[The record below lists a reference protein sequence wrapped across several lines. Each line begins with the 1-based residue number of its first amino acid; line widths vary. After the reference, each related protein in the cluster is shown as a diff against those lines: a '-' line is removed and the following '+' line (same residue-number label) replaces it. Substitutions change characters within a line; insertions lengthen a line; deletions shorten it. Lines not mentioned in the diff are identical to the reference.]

1 MKALVAHAR
10 TSRSQTRRP
19 HFILRSAY
27 KLPANF
33 QPQRCRRRSARSN
46 TRTMASKLAGGEVVL
61 DHGTFKANQ
70 PPLAPKRKLKIDRK
84 KSNVEWQWAP
94 FTNQAREDGTNSASF
109 RLLTPSPRLV
119 SIRRGRGWFF
129 ERFWAVSDRVG
140 TLHRSGPPPL
150 AKKRRGICRVPLR
163 ALQHETRTSYLY

>member
-1 MKALVAHAR
+1 MASERPPRAWTGAAGTVRLPLTLAAFKHTSQQTSKHRQIKALVAHAR
-10 TSRSQTRRP
+10 TSRSQTRHP

-46 TRTMASKLAGGEVVL
+46 TSTMASKLAGGEVVL

-84 KSNVEWQWAP
+84 KSDVEWQWAP
-94 FTNQAREDGTNSASF
+94 FTNQAREDGLISAF
-109 RLLTPSPRLV
+109 
-119 SIRRGRGWFF
+119 
-129 ERFWAVSDRVG
+129 
-140 TLHRSGPPPL
+140 
-150 AKKRRGICRVPLR
+150 
-163 ALQHETRTSYLY
+163 